1 MWSEDVLVTKKEA
14 CCLKAFSRCLT
25 CCSLLVCIAVLFVSL
40 VDGDDLP
47 ALGLNGAV
55 FHFLGGRIFSGAP

>member
-14 CCLKAFSRCLT
+14 CRSKAFSHYLA
-25 CCSLLVCIAVLFVSL
+25 CCSWLVCIAELLANL
-40 VDGDDLP
+40 VDSDDSP
-47 ALGLNGAV
+47 ALGLNRAI